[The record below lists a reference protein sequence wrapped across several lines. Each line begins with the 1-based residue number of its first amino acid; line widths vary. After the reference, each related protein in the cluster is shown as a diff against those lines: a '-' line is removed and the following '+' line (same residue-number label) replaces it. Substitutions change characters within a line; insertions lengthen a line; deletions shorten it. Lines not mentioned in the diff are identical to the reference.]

1 MDLKDSIL
9 SSPEGSCLN
18 GNKHLLDN
26 IDFIAERI
34 QNISGDIVECGVW
47 KGATFSYMANVFP
60 ERTMWAYD
68 SFEGVPSNKDQTK
81 YPDKYKSE
89 WVKANEV
96 LSVDMSF
103 FHTSLEKYNV
113 PNPNRIRIVKG
124 WFKDTLPNAI
134 QQIALL
140 RVDGDLYSSTYEVLE
155 YLYPL
160 VVDGGFVIFDD
171 YCIDESKQ
179 AVHDYFVNIKQLPRF
194 YDVSDTLPWYK
205 EDIFFKVNW
214 DGSVEHNMDSIRTRQ
229 GVFIQKINQ

>member
-34 QNISGDIVECGVW
+34 KNISGDIVECGVW

-68 SFEGVPSNKDQTK
+68 SFEGIPADKHQTK
-81 YPDKYKSE
+81 Y
-89 WVKANEV
+89 
-96 LSVDMSF
+96 
-103 FHTSLEKYNV
+103 TEKYNNMWSTCCPDLV
-113 PNPNRIRIVKG
+113 ADVSFLYDSFSKYNVQDINRINIVKG
-124 WFKDTLPNAI
+124 WFKDTLPNAKHP
-134 QQIALL
+134 IALL
-140 RVDGDLYSSTYEVLE
+140 RVDGDLYSSTYEILE

-171 YCIDESKQ
+171 YCIEEARQ
-179 AVHDYFVNIKQLPRF
+179 AVHDYFFNTQKLPKF
-194 YDVSDTLPWYK
+194 YDVSDKVPWHK
-205 EDIFFKVNW
+205 EDIFITE
-214 DGSVEHNMDSIRTRQ
+214 SEHNMDSIRVRQ
-229 GVFIQKINQ
+229 GVFVQK